1 MKCVYIL
8 WDLVMVIQLM
18 FMILCVCVC
27 VCVRAFVRACV
38 CGMHHHVYIIC
49 IYKKVKES

>member
-18 FMILCVCVC
+18 FMILCVCVH
-27 VCVRAFVRACV
+27 VRVRACV
-38 CGMHHHVYIIC
+38 CGMYHHVYIIC